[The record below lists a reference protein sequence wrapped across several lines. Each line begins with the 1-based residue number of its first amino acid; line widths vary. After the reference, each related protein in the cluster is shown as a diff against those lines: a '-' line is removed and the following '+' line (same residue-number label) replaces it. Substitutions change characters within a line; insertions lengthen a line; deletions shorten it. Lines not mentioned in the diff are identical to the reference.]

1 MTLYLS
7 RLTLDRAAPAAALT
21 PLLDPDDPHR
31 AADAHHR
38 LVWTL
43 FADGPDRTR
52 DFLWRAD
59 GAGRFYT
66 LSRRPPRANELFEPP
81 ETKPF
86 EPVLAAGDRLAF
98 TLRANVTRSVRP
110 DENDRSPSGRIRV
123 KHRDLVMD
131 ALYPEPGRKK
141 LPPDVESKRP
151 LLRPALAHDVGT
163 TWLAKQGLTKGFE
176 PIRTTVEGY
185 DTLEI
190 ARRRN
195 CMGARFGILDMTG
208 TIRITD
214 PDAFGAALAT
224 GFGRAKAWGCGLML
238 IRRA

>member
-7 RLTLDRAAPAAALT
+7 RLTLDRAAPAAALA
-21 PLLDPDDPHR
+21 PLLDPEDPHR

-52 DFLWRAD
+52 DFLWRAN
-59 GAGRFYT
+59 GAGRFYA
-66 LSRRPPRANELFEPP
+66 LSRRPPHASPLFEPP

-86 EPVLAAGDRLAF
+86 EPALSSGDHLAF
-98 TLRANVTRSVRP
+98 MLRANATK
-110 DENDRSPSGRIRV
+110 DRAGASKDRRV
-123 KHRDLVMD
+123 DVVMD
-131 ALYPEPGRKK
+131 GLHGLPKGGRAERR
-141 LPPDVESKRP
+141 DAVAR
-151 LLRPALAHDVGT
+151 AAGCD
-163 TWLAKQGLTKGFE
+163 WLARQGAAKGFE
-176 PIRTTVEGY
+176 PIRTEVEGY

-190 ARRRN
+190 ARGRGRR
-195 CMGARFGILDMTG
+195 GARFGILDMKG
-208 TIRITD
+208 TIRVTD
-214 PDAFGAALAT
+214 PDAFLAALAT

>member
-21 PLLDPDDPHR
+21 PLLDPDDRHR

-59 GAGRFYT
+59 GAGRFFA
-66 LSRRPPRANELFEPP
+66 LSRRPPRASELFEPP
-81 ETKPF
+81 ETKLF
-86 EPVLAAGDRLAF
+86 DPVLAAGDRLAF
-98 TLRANVTRSVRP
+98 ILRANATK
-110 DENDRSPSGRIRV
+110 DRARASKDRRIDV
-123 KHRDLVMD
+123 VMD
-131 ALYPEPGRKK
+131 GLHD
-141 LPPDVESKRP
+141 LPKGERAERRDAVAQE
-151 LLRPALAHDVGT
+151 AGGD
-163 TWLAKQGLTKGFE
+163 WLARQGAAKGFE

-185 DTLEI
+185 DTLAI
-190 ARRRN
+190 DRGRGRR
-195 CMGARFGILDMTG
+195 GARFGILDMTG
-208 TIRITD
+208 TIRVTD
-214 PDAFGAALAT
+214 PNAFLAALAT